1 MWDFLFLFV
10 ALAIIAV
17 PVAIIYLVVVTV
29 RLKRDVRTLQDRVT
43 TLENGA
49 PEAPVAAP
57 VPEPVPTP
65 APKKEI
71 WAKST
76 PPVTD
81 STPTAPPKP
90 EPVPTGPSLL
100 DRFIP
105 WMGANWIYVVSAVSL
120 ALAGVF
126 LVQYGV
132 EAGLLPPAARIMASL
147 AFGVA
152 LLVAGEVIRRRF
164 GDGET
169 VATAY
174 LPSVFS
180 GAGLITLFGAILA
193 ARHMYGLIGAE
204 VALVGLIVTA
214 LVGLVF
220 GWYYGPLMAAV
231 ALIGGFAAPFVVGGS
246 SPNPS
251 WVYGYLAILAA
262 LGLGIDTMRQWR
274 WITVL
279 TVTLGYGLGGLLALS
294 ADIDVIGLAFGVF
307 VAGMAVMSI
316 LIPVRRLSPDHGGPM
331 IGQMLRHRSAPRPS
345 FVTQIAGGSVV
356 AATLGLVALAS
367 TGETQFWL
375 AAILLA
381 TLSGALILW
390 SHRAT
395 ALQDT
400 ALVPMAGLFAALLPS
415 DGVAQV
421 IRHLNATYET
431 NPEAAFPM
439 SATMIV
445 GIGVALSV
453 LALMRALATKGSTPT
468 TGILW
473 AGVAAFYAPSI
484 AILLDYTWKP
494 AVVIGDYA
502 WALHAAA
509 LGTIAVWMAERLAR
523 KDGPEDRLRT
533 SLPILAALSAIVFA
547 VSILLTEAALTLA
560 IAVTVVAAAALD
572 RAYRLPLMG
581 AFITAG
587 IAGLGTRL
595 IVVPGLEYAYDGP
608 LFGVAIS
615 FLSVIGASVAAR
627 AILTPLPRDFAKTMV
642 ESTTLTTTGIFATVL
657 ITRAMGVTDQP
668 VLQPHWAWGLNAVIW
683 LCLVAAQLWRAQ
695 HAAPFRRLRLALAA
709 LFGLSAIGA
718 LFAAVWSENPLWPR
732 FGADHYNLVR
742 GPAVVNSLALA
753 YLAPALVLAAM
764 ARYLPGV
771 TPRTRKGLWRGAIAL
786 SALWLGLVIRHV
798 WQGAAGMAID
808 MAITQPELYS
818 YTIALLLIGG
828 GLFYQAVARRSA
840 ALRRAALIVLGTA
853 IVKVFWIDAAGL
865 TGLMRVLSFL
875 LLGLGLAG
883 LAWLGRFGAK
893 TPDPENEKSAD

>member
-1 MWDFLFLFV
+1 VVDAMWDFLFLLTGLV
-10 ALAIIAV
+10 LLA

-29 RLKRDVRTLQDRVT
+29 RLKRDVRALQDRVT

-57 VPEPVPTP
+57 VPTP
-65 APKKEI
+65 APKTEI

-76 PPVTD
+76 PPVAD
-81 STPTAPPKP
+81 SPPATPPKP
-90 EPVPTGPSLL
+90 EPVPTGPSVM
-100 DRFIP
+100 DRFIA
-105 WMGANWIYVVSAVSL
+105 WMGVNWIYVVSAVSL

-132 EAGLLPPAARIMASL
+132 EAGLLPPAARIMAAL

-152 LLVAGEVIRRRF
+152 LLVAGEVIRRHF

-204 VALVGLIVTA
+204 VALIGLIVTA

-220 GWYYGPLMAAV
+220 GWFYGPLMAAV

-251 WVYGYLAILAA
+251 WVFGYLAILAA

-274 WITVL
+274 WVTVL
-279 TVTLGYGLGGLLALS
+279 TLTLGYGLGGLLALS

-307 VAGMAVMSI
+307 AAGMAVMSL

-331 IGQMLRHRSAPRPS
+331 LGQMLRHRSAPNPS
-345 FVTQIAGGSVV
+345 FVTQIAGGSVM

-381 TLSGALILW
+381 TLSGLLILW

-400 ALVPMAGLFAALLPS
+400 ALIPMAGLFAALLPS

-421 IRHLNATYET
+421 IRHLHAAYDT

-439 SATMIV
+439 SATIIV

-453 LALMRALATKGSTPT
+453 LALMRALATKGSTPS

-509 LGTIAVWMAERLAR
+509 LGAIAVWMAERLAS
-523 KDGPEDRLRT
+523 KHGPEDRLRT

-560 IAVTVVAAAALD
+560 IAVTVVVAATLD

-595 IVVPGLEYAYDGP
+595 IVLPGLDYAYYGP

-615 FLSVIGASVAAR
+615 FLSVVGASVTAR
-627 AILTPLPRDFAKTMV
+627 VILTPLPRDFTKTVV
-642 ESTTLTTTGIFATVL
+642 ESAALTTTGIFATVL
-657 ITRAMGVTDQP
+657 ITRAMGVADQP
-668 VLQPHWAWGLNAVIW
+668 ELQPHWAWGLNAVIW

-718 LFAAVWSENPLWPR
+718 LISAVMSENPLISWFRDDP
-732 FGADHYNLVR
+732 YNLVR
-742 GPAVVNSLALA
+742 GPAVLNSLALA

-771 TPRTRKGLWRGAIAL
+771 TPRTRKGLWAGAIAL
-786 SALWLGLVIRHV
+786 SALWLALAIRHV
-798 WQGAAGMAID
+798 WQGAAGMPVD
-808 MAITQPELYS
+808 MGITQPELYS

-840 ALRRAALIVLGTA
+840 TLRRAALIVLGTA

-893 TPDPENEKSAD
+893 TPDPEHEKSAD